1 MFSQQVVQKFVDTV
15 VVFATDM
22 LMPTMVVFFLMAVS
36 LRFFVYLTVKRE
48 EWFVKEFSK
57 RVRKFM
63 DVRNENSDQSFFI
76 TCKRLLEITFYEVF
90 EIRSIMKRRNPDAIM
105 TLADRIFLVQ
115 QGGARLVSDLLRQL
129 KYLKW
134 GERPKFLEITN
145 NALRNN
151 PCFNKVFGLIPV
163 SRFNDF
169 LNTIPGLFIVAGI
182 FGTFLGIMKALPELG
197 GMNLADVE
205 ASKLVMDNFL
215 LKISFSMSTSIIG
228 IILSVSMGVI
238 NTFFSCERVYIET
251 IERLESDLD
260 IIWNMSQSNKLPNEI
275 ANFDAER
282 DPIEVLSEDLISKE
296 LNVDIGF
303 VTIIKPI
310 SRWWVKKEDKKPSPI
325 TSADKTTQN
334 KQTTAEEKA
343 QSEVIVSKNEQD
355 TKTQEQAAA

>member
-1 MFSQQVVQKFVDTV
+1 MFSQQIVQKFVDAI
-15 VVFATDM
+15 VVFATDL
-22 LMPTMVVFFLMAVS
+22 LMPSMAVFFFVAVT

-48 EWFVKEFSK
+48 EWFIKEFSK

-63 DVRNENSDQSFFI
+63 DLRNEESNQSFFI

-105 TLADRIFLVQ
+105 TLADRVFLVQ
-115 QGGARLVSDLLRQL
+115 QGSARIVSDLLRQMR
-129 KYLKW
+129 YLKW
-134 GERPKFLEITN
+134 GERPKFLEIAN
-145 NALRNN
+145 NSLRNN
-151 PCFNKVFGLIPV
+151 PCFNKVFGIIPV

-228 IILSVSMGVI
+228 IILSVSMGIV
-238 NTFFSCERVYIET
+238 NTFFSCEKVYMET
-251 IERLESDLD
+251 IERLESDMDVL
-260 IIWNMSQSNKLPNEI
+260 WNMSESNKLPNEI
-275 ANFDAER
+275 ENFDAER

-303 VTIIKPI
+303 VNIIKPI
-310 SRWWVKKEDKKPSPI
+310 SRWWIKKEPRSERPTPALNRVQEKVEQENKP
-325 TSADKTTQN
+325 
-334 KQTTAEEKA
+334 
-343 QSEVIVSKNEQD
+343 EVIAKVEGK
-355 TKTQEQAAA
+355 TKTEEQAAA